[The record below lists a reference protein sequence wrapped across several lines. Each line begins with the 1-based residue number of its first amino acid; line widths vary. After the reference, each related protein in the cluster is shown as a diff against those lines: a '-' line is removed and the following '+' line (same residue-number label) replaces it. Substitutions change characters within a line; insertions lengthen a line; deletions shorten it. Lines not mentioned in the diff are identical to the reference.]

1 MAIGVVKFSRKW
13 YKIRKVFGQKIN
25 CSHMKS
31 LNFANWCNGEVSKSA
46 KSWIPK
52 SIFYFKNYSN
62 ISDFFSW
69 KKTNLGAHFLLL
81 TFFDNINFQ
90 ITLFP
95 KMMSNFWHLPTNPI
109 LKIQYFPLSMLILV
123 QKSFSFC
130 IPGLENST
138 TRIAILQGVAHSL
151 SSQSLQR
158 VFANQRKA
166 VKIDEFCRF
175 IFPIGFTIFNLCYW
189 NYYQNIDPE

>member
-1 MAIGVVKFSRKW
+1 MYIMCIMAIGVVKFSRKW

-52 SIFYFKNYSN
+52 SIFYFKNHSN

-90 ITLFP
+90 ITLFS
-95 KMMSNFWHLPTNPI
+95 KIMLNFLISFDYSGFLAKNLSNIVSLPWN
-109 LKIQYFPLSMLILV
+109 LHNRYCVYF
-123 QKSFSFC
+123 
-130 IPGLENST
+130 
-138 TRIAILQGVAHSL
+138 
-151 SSQSLQR
+151 
-158 VFANQRKA
+158 
-166 VKIDEFCRF
+166 
-175 IFPIGFTIFNLCYW
+175 
-189 NYYQNIDPE
+189 